1 MITTGLLNFNNLD
14 FSGPERVFPPWP
26 RNINTKIATQHK
38 HLNPPVHDGLED
50 GGEGGDP
57 DAGADKD
64 GVLCMEDLTGGG
76 SEGTVDEDVERFVD
90 LADVDII
97 LVTSLATSSVEVVG
111 AVFLSD
117 PVEDEVVGGAEISF
131 IFLHNCF

>member
-1 MITTGLLNFNNLD
+1 
-14 FSGPERVFPPWP
+14 
-26 RNINTKIATQHK
+26 
-38 HLNPPVHDGLED
+38 
-50 GGEGGDP
+50 
-57 DAGADKD
+57 
-64 GVLCMEDLTGGG
+64 MEDLTGGG

-97 LVTSLATSSVEVVG
+97 LATSSVEVVG

-131 IFLHNCF
+131 IFLHNCFLWWFVSYDSWLPAHVAEGASNHLCIGWERILHH